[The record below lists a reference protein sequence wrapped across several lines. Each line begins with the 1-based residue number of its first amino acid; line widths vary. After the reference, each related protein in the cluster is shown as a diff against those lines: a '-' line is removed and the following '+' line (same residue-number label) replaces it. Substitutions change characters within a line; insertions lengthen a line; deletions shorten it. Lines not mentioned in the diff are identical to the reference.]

1 MYLLKGNL
9 TILKSCSNTL
19 YVCCRESLLDQTTND
34 GASIPVVNDNINDT
48 A

>member
-1 MYLLKGNL
+1 MYRLKGNL
-9 TILKSCSNTL
+9 MILQSCSNTL

-34 GASIPVVNDNINDT
+34 GASIPVVKDNIKDT